1 MLLYGADVAPGV
13 TARLP
18 EVTGVLDLLY
28 DGGGHLAHTV
38 GHRHPA
44 GWADL
49 EQSQSSTPVR
59 DWVTR
64 FAWML

>member
-1 MLLYGADVAPGV
+1 MVRDGGDITALV

-18 EVTGVLDLLY
+18 EVAGVLDLLD

-49 EQSQSSTPVR
+49 EQPHCHHNSHSLALRSGSG
-59 DWVTR
+59 
-64 FAWML
+64 